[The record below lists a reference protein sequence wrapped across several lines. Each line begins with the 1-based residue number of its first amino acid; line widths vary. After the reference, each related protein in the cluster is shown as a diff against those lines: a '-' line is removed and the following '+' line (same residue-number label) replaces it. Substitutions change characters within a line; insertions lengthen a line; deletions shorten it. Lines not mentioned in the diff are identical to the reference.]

1 LSERDS
7 LCVKFSVKEC
17 LLDSLNPGDIFF
29 DGNTLWVTINR
40 HENGYLVKLAGTTID
55 SAIVM
60 KGDHKVYHSVRCESV
75 SHEKSM

>member
-1 LSERDS
+1 MSERDS
-7 LCVKFSVKEC
+7 LCVKFSVEEC

-55 SAIVM
+55 RAIVM
-60 KGDHKVYHSVRCESV
+60 AGDHPVFHTVECKSVT
-75 SHEKSM
+75 HEKSM